1 MKKTIVLTIMM
12 LGLIMAGS
20 TNDGPVVV
28 TTSGTVP
35 FVVSFNS
42 DGTAED
48 AAADF
53 TGTGG
58 AFGTIDDDDYDRQTN
73 ESITNYMNL
82 PNIMLVNDFDA
93 NHKFKINLLK
103 GAWTLPANYTT
114 AGDATLRKNTG
125 GTDVGQLLVKVNV
138 SSAGYS
144 DATEGLV
151 QSSTFGT
158 AYTGLDENNTTIIT
172 GGLDSH
178 GVEDG
183 AFDIDARI
191 LFDWLVD
198 IPGAYAVDL
207 TISVVQ
213 GD

>member
-12 LGLIMAGS
+12 LGFIIAS

-48 AAADF
+48 TGVDF
-53 TGTGG
+53 TPAAGDFALIG
-58 AFGTIDDDDYDRQTN
+58 DDDYDRQTN
-73 ESITNYMNL
+73 ESVTNYMEL
-82 PNIMLVNDFDA
+82 ADIMVVSDFDA

-144 DATEGLV
+144 DATEGLI
-151 QSSTFGT
+151 QEGSFGT
-158 AYTGLDENNTTIIT
+158 AYTGLDEVNTTIIA
-172 GGLDSH
+172 GGRDSH

>member
-1 MKKTIVLTIMM
+1 MKKIILLTIMM
-12 LGLIMAGS
+12 LGFLAAS

-42 DGTAED
+42 DGTGED
-48 AAADF
+48 SSDDF
-53 TGTGG
+53 TGAAGD
-58 AFGTIDDDDYDRQTN
+58 FGLIDDDDYDRQTN
-73 ESITNYMNL
+73 ESVTNYMDL

-93 NHKFKINLLK
+93 NHKFKVNLLK
-103 GAWTLPANYTT
+103 GGWTLPANYST

-138 SSAGYS
+138 SAAGYS

-151 QSSTFGT
+151 QSGTFGT
-158 AYTGLDENNTTIIT
+158 AYTGLDEVATTIIT
-172 GGLDSH
+172 GGLNSH

-183 AFDIDARI
+183 AFDIDGRI
-191 LFDWLVD
+191 LFDWLTD